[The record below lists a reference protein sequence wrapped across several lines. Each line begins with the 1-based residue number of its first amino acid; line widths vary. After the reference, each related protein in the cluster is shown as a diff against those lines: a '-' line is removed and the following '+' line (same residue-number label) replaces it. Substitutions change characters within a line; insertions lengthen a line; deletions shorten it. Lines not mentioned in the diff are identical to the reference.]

1 VYIVSAFWEFWLTK
15 FSLFKQHWNS
25 IVSSFSKPLNFNS
38 GMKQNNGQSGQ
49 YLNTETIGMKPKN
62 NLTGPYFKK
71 ELILADFRL
80 ANLSRDCSV
89 IGRREVLT
97 GKAKFGIFGDG
108 KEIIQMALAK
118 QFKNGDWRSG
128 YYRDQTWMMAM
139 GLYDSLEFFHQLYGN
154 IDDQFNSGS
163 GGRVFNNHF
172 SVPNINRD
180 GTWRDL
186 TKQKNSSADISPT
199 AGQMPRL
206 LGLAYASKL
215 FRQNKDLKQF
225 TTLSLNGNE
234 VAFGSIGD
242 ASTSEGYFWETINAA
257 GVLQV
262 PMAVSIY
269 DDGYGI
275 SVPKKYQ
282 TTKGS
287 ISEILKGFETE
298 KDKPGIR
305 IFKGKGWDYPG
316 LIKLYEEGIAICRE
330 QHTPVVFHIE
340 EVTQPQ
346 GHSTSGSHERYK
358 SEERLKWEIEFDPIR
373 KMREWIHSLDI
384 ATDEELDKIVV
395 EAEEEAKESRR
406 KGWESFQTPI
416 KTERDALVKI
426 INDRSCKCT
435 DKVKENSVDSYTEE
449 LKQVASPIRKDNFVT
464 ARKILRNICGTCL
477 KADNLN
483 EELNGWLK
491 RNYADALK
499 GYDSFLYNE
508 TPTSVLN
515 VKPVA
520 PVYSADSP
528 EVPGRQVL
536 RDNYD
541 KLFSKYPLLVTFG
554 EDTGVI
560 GGVNQSLEGLQK
572 KFGELRI
579 TDTGIREATILGQG
593 LGLALRGMRPIAEIQ
608 YLDYLMYALQILSD
622 DLATTHYRSAGKM
635 VAPLIISTRGHRL
648 EGIWHS
654 GSPMSMLINSVR
666 GVYVCSPRDMTR
678 AAGFY
683 NTLLEGNDPAVVIE
697 PLNGYRLKEKLPD
710 NLGEFKIQLGIPE
723 ILNPGTDLTIV
734 TYGSTVKIAIEAV
747 KQLALHDISVELID
761 VQTLI
766 PFDKNKM
773 IVESL
778 KKTNRVLFLDEDVPG
793 GTTAY
798 MMQEV
803 LEKQNGWQFLDS
815 PPKTLA
821 AKEHRPAYT
830 TDGDYFS
837 KPNAEDVFD
846 VVYGMMK
853 EAVPDK
859 Y

>member
-1 VYIVSAFWEFWLTK
+1 
-15 FSLFKQHWNS
+15 
-25 IVSSFSKPLNFNS
+25 
-38 GMKQNNGQSGQ
+38 MKQNNGQPGQ
-49 YLNTETIGMKPKN
+49 DSNAEIIEMKQIKN
-62 NLTGPYFKK
+62 ESKQYFNK
-71 ELILADFRL
+71 ESVLADFRM
-80 ANLSRDCSV
+80 ANLSRNLSI

-108 KEIIQMALAK
+108 KEIVQLALAK
-118 QFKNGDWRSG
+118 QFRNGDWRSG

-154 IDDQFNSGS
+154 TDNQFNTGS

-172 SVPNINRD
+172 SVPNINPD
-180 GTWRDL
+180 GSWRDL

-215 FRQNKDLKQF
+215 FRQNKDLQQF
-225 TTLSLNGNE
+225 TTLSLKGNE
-234 VAFGSIGD
+234 VAFGAIGD

-305 IFKGKGWDYPG
+305 IFKGKGWDYAG

-358 SEERLKWEIEFDPIR
+358 SEERLKWEVDFDPIR
-373 KMREWIHSLDI
+373 KMREWILSSGI
-384 ATDEELDKIVV
+384 ASAEELDKLEF
-395 EAEEEAKESRR
+395 EAEEEAKEARR
-406 KGWESFQTPI
+406 KGWESFQNPI
-416 KTERDALVKI
+416 RTERDALVKI

-435 DKVKENSVDSYTEE
+435 EKAKEDSVDTYKEDLE
-449 LKQVASPIRKDNFVT
+449 KIPAPIRKDNFVT
-464 ARKILRNICGTCL
+464 ARKILRNICLTCQ
-477 KADNLN
+477 KSENLN
-483 EELNGWLK
+483 EELHGWLK
-491 RNYADALK
+491 RNYEDAIK
-499 GYDSFLYNE
+499 GYDSFLYND

-515 VKPVA
+515 VKPIP
-520 PVYSADSP
+520 PVYSPNSP
-528 EVPGRQVL
+528 EVPGRQIL
-536 RDNYD
+536 HDNYD
-541 KLFSKYPLLVTFG
+541 KLFSKNPLLLTFG
-554 EDTGVI
+554 EDTGGI

-593 LGLALRGMRPIAEIQ
+593 LGLALRGLRPIAEIQ

-622 DLATTHYRSAGKM
+622 DLATTHYRTAGKM
-635 VAPLIISTRGHRL
+635 LAPLIISTRGHRL

-666 GVYVCSPRDMTR
+666 GIYVCSPRDMTR

-683 NTLLEGNDPAVVIE
+683 NTLLVGKDPAIVIE
-697 PLNGYRLKEKLPD
+697 PLNGYRLKEIMPD
-710 NLGEFKIQLGIPE
+710 NIGEFRLELGIPE
-723 ILNPGTDLTIV
+723 ILHQGTDLTIV
-734 TYGSTVKIAIEAV
+734 TYGSTVKIAAVAV
-747 KQLALHDISVELID
+747 KQLEAHDISVELID

-766 PFDKNKM
+766 PFDRNNM

-778 KKTNRVLFLDEDVPG
+778 KKTNRILFLDEDLPG

-798 MMQEV
+798 MMQKV
-803 LEKQNGWQFLDS
+803 IEKQGGWQYLDS
-815 PPKTLA
+815 PPKTLS

-837 KPNAEDVFD
+837 KPSAEDVFD
-846 VVYGMMK
+846 VVYEMMK
-853 EAVPDK
+853 ETAPEK

>member
-1 VYIVSAFWEFWLTK
+1 
-15 FSLFKQHWNS
+15 
-25 IVSSFSKPLNFNS
+25 
-38 GMKQNNGQSGQ
+38 MKQNNGQSGQ
-49 YLNTETIGMKPKN
+49 HLNTDTIGMKPKN
-62 NLTGPYFKK
+62 NLSGPYFKK

-80 ANLSRDCSV
+80 ANLSRACSV

-154 IDDQFNSGS
+154 IDDQFNAGS

-215 FRQNKDLKQF
+215 FRQNKDLNQF
-225 TTLSLNGNE
+225 KTLSVNGNE

-287 ISEILKGFETE
+287 ISDILKGFETE

-340 EVTQPQ
+340 EVSQPQ

-358 SEERLKWEIEFDPIR
+358 SEERLKWEVEYDPIK
-373 KMREWIHSLDI
+373 KMREWILSMDI
-384 ATDEELDKIVV
+384 ATPEELDKIVV

-406 KGWESFQTPI
+406 QGWESFQGPI
-416 KTERDALVKI
+416 KIERDALVKI
-426 INDRSCKCT
+426 INDRSCMCT
-435 DKVKENSVDSYTEE
+435 DKAKEESVDNYKED
-449 LKQVASPIRKDNFVT
+449 LMKVPAPIRKDNFVT
-464 ARKILRNICGTCL
+464 ARKILRNICGTCI
-477 KADNLN
+477 KSDNLN
-483 EELNGWLK
+483 EELHGWLK

-508 TPTSVLN
+508 MPTSVLK

-572 KFGELRI
+572 KYGELRI

-593 LGLALRGMRPIAEIQ
+593 LGLSLRGMRPIAEIQ

-622 DLATTHYRSAGKM
+622 DLATTYYRSAGKM

-683 NTLLEGNDPAVVIE
+683 NTLLEGNDPAIVIE

-766 PFDKNKM
+766 PFDRNKM

-778 KKTNRVLFLDEDVPG
+778 KKTNRVLFLDEDLPG

-815 PPKTLA
+815 PPKTLT

-846 VVYGMMK
+846 AVYGMMK

>member
-1 VYIVSAFWEFWLTK
+1 
-15 FSLFKQHWNS
+15 
-25 IVSSFSKPLNFNS
+25 
-38 GMKQNNGQSGQ
+38 
-49 YLNTETIGMKPKN
+49 
-62 NLTGPYFKK
+62 
-71 ELILADFRL
+71 
-80 ANLSRDCSV
+80 
-89 IGRREVLT
+89 
-97 GKAKFGIFGDG
+97 
-108 KEIIQMALAK
+108 
-118 QFKNGDWRSG
+118 
-128 YYRDQTWMMAM
+128 
-139 GLYDSLEFFHQLYGN
+139 
-154 IDDQFNSGS
+154 
-163 GGRVFNNHF
+163 
-172 SVPNINRD
+172 
-180 GTWRDL
+180 
-186 TKQKNSSADISPT
+186 
-199 AGQMPRL
+199 MPRL

-215 FRQNKDLKQF
+215 FRQNKDLQQF
-225 TTLSLNGNE
+225 TTLSVNGNE

-262 PMAVSIY
+262 PMAVSVY

-305 IFKGKGWDYPG
+305 IFKGKGWDYAG

-358 SEERLKWEIEFDPIR
+358 SVERLKWEEEFDPIK
-373 KMREWIHSLDI
+373 KMREWILSSEITTSD
-384 ATDEELDKIVV
+384 ELDNIALA
-395 EAEEEAKESRR
+395 AEEEAKESRK
-406 KGWESFQTPI
+406 KGWESFQNPI
-416 KTERDALVKI
+416 KIERDALVKI

-435 DKVKENSVDSYTEE
+435 EKAKEETIESYAED
-449 LKQVASPIRKDNFVT
+449 LKQVPAPIRKDNFVT
-464 ARKILRNICGTCL
+464 ARKILRNICGSCL
-477 KADNLN
+477 KSDNLK
-483 EELNGWLK
+483 EELQGWLK
-491 RNYADALK
+491 RNYATARK
-499 GYDSFLYNE
+499 SYDSFLYNE
-508 TPTSVLN
+508 TPSSVLN
-515 VKPVA
+515 VKPVP
-520 PVYSADSP
+520 PVYSSDSQ
-528 EVPGRQVL
+528 EVPGRQIL

-541 KLFSKYPLLVTFG
+541 KLFTKYPLLLTFG
-554 EDTGVI
+554 EDTGGI

-593 LGLALRGMRPIAEIQ
+593 LGLSLRGLRPIAEIQ
-608 YLDYLMYALQILSD
+608 YLDYLMYALQVLSD
-622 DLATTHYRSAGKM
+622 DLATTHYRTAGRM
-635 VAPLIISTRGHRL
+635 IAPLIISTRGHRL

-683 NTLLEGNDPAVVIE
+683 NTLLEGNDPAIVIE
-697 PLNGYRLKEKLPD
+697 PLNGYRLKEKMPD
-710 NLGEFKIQLGIPE
+710 NIGEFRLPLGIPE
-723 ILNPGTDLTIV
+723 VLSHGTDLTIV
-734 TYGSTVKIAIEAV
+734 TYGSTVKIAVEAV
-747 KQLALHDISVELID
+747 KHLAAHDISVELID
-761 VQTLI
+761 VQTLV
-766 PFDKNKM
+766 PFDRNKM
-773 IVESL
+773 ILESL
-778 KKTNRVLFLDEDVPG
+778 KKTNRILFLDEDLPG

-803 LEKQNGWQFLDS
+803 IEKQGGWQYLDS

-837 KPNAEDVFD
+837 KPSAEDVFD
-846 VVYGMMK
+846 VVYDMMK
-853 EAVPDK
+853 EAEPEK

>member
-1 VYIVSAFWEFWLTK
+1 
-15 FSLFKQHWNS
+15 
-25 IVSSFSKPLNFNS
+25 
-38 GMKQNNGQSGQ
+38 MKQNNNQS
-49 YLNTETIGMKPKN
+49 EK
-62 NLTGPYFKK
+62 YFNK
-71 ELILADFRL
+71 ESILADYRM
-80 ANLSRDCSV
+80 ANLSRSLSV
-89 IGRREVLT
+89 IGRKEVLT

-108 KEIIQMALAK
+108 KEIIQLALAK

-154 IDDQFNSGS
+154 TDNQFNTGS

-172 SVPNINRD
+172 SIPNINPD
-180 GTWRDL
+180 GSWRDL

-215 FRQNKDLKQF
+215 FRQNKDLQQF
-225 TTLSLNGNE
+225 TTLSVNGNE

-262 PMAVSIY
+262 PMAVSVY

-305 IFKGKGWDYPG
+305 IFKGKGWDYAG

-358 SEERLKWEIEFDPIR
+358 SVERLKWEEEFDPIK
-373 KMREWIHSLDI
+373 KMREWILSSEITTSD
-384 ATDEELDKIVV
+384 ELDNIALA
-395 EAEEEAKESRR
+395 AEEEAKESRK
-406 KGWESFQTPI
+406 KGWESFQNPI
-416 KTERDALVKI
+416 KIERDALVKI

-435 DKVKENSVDSYTEE
+435 EKAKEETIESYAED
-449 LKQVASPIRKDNFVT
+449 LKQVPAPIRKDNFVT
-464 ARKILRNICGTCL
+464 ARKILRNICGSCL
-477 KADNLN
+477 KSDNLK
-483 EELNGWLK
+483 EELQGWLK
-491 RNYADALK
+491 RNYATARK
-499 GYDSFLYNE
+499 SYDSFLYNE
-508 TPTSVLN
+508 TPSSVLN
-515 VKPVA
+515 VKPVP
-520 PVYSADSP
+520 PVYSSDSQ
-528 EVPGRQVL
+528 EVPGRQIL

-541 KLFSKYPLLVTFG
+541 KLFTKYPLLLTFG
-554 EDTGVI
+554 EDTGGI

-593 LGLALRGMRPIAEIQ
+593 LGLSLRGLRPIAEIQ
-608 YLDYLMYALQILSD
+608 YLDYLMYALQVLSD
-622 DLATTHYRSAGKM
+622 DLATTHYRTAGRM
-635 VAPLIISTRGHRL
+635 IAPLIISTRGHRL

-683 NTLLEGNDPAVVIE
+683 NTLLEGNDPAIVIE
-697 PLNGYRLKEKLPD
+697 PLNGYRLKEKMPD
-710 NLGEFKIQLGIPE
+710 NIGEFRLPLGIPE
-723 ILNPGTDLTIV
+723 VLSHGTDLTIV
-734 TYGSTVKIAIEAV
+734 TYGSTVKIAVEAV
-747 KQLALHDISVELID
+747 KHLAAHDISVELID
-761 VQTLI
+761 VQTLV
-766 PFDKNKM
+766 PFDRNKM
-773 IVESL
+773 ILESL
-778 KKTNRVLFLDEDVPG
+778 KKTNRILFLDEDLPG

-803 LEKQNGWQFLDS
+803 IEKQGGWQYLDS

-837 KPNAEDVFD
+837 KPSAEDVFD
-846 VVYGMMK
+846 VVYDMMK
-853 EAVPDK
+853 EAEPEK

>member
-1 VYIVSAFWEFWLTK
+1 
-15 FSLFKQHWNS
+15 LFLIS
-25 IVSSFSKPLNFNS
+25 ETPFNLLP
-38 GMKQNNGQSGQ
+38 GMKQNNHESGQYLTKEIIDMKQVKNQSGQ
-49 YLNTETIGMKPKN
+49 YFN
-62 NLTGPYFKK
+62 K
-71 ELILADFRL
+71 ESILADFRM
-80 ANLSRDCSV
+80 ANLSRNLSV

-108 KEIIQMALAK
+108 KEIIQLALAK

-154 IDDQFNSGS
+154 TDNQFNTGS

-172 SVPNINRD
+172 SIPNINPD
-180 GTWRDL
+180 GSWRDL

-215 FRQNKDLKQF
+215 FRQNKDIQQF
-225 TTLSLNGNE
+225 TTLSLKGNE

-262 PMAVSIY
+262 PMAVSVY

-305 IFKGKGWDYPG
+305 IFKGKGWDYAG

-358 SEERLKWEIEFDPIR
+358 SEERLKWEDEFDPIR
-373 KMREWIHSLDI
+373 KMREWILSSEI
-384 ATDEELDKIVV
+384 ATSQELDKLAL

-406 KGWESFQTPI
+406 KGWESFQNPI
-416 KTERDALVKI
+416 RIERDALVKI

-435 DKVKENSVDSYTEE
+435 EKSKEDSIENFTEDLKKVP
-449 LKQVASPIRKDNFVT
+449 APIRKDNFVT
-464 ARKILRNICGTCL
+464 ARKILRNICGSCL
-477 KADNLN
+477 KSGYLN
-483 EELNGWLK
+483 EELQGWLK

-499 GYDSFLYNE
+499 SYDSYLYNE
-508 TPTSVLN
+508 TPTSALN
-515 VKPVA
+515 VKPVP
-520 PVYSADSP
+520 PVYSADAQ
-528 EVPGRQVL
+528 EVPGRQIL

-554 EDTGVI
+554 EDTGRI

-593 LGLALRGMRPIAEIQ
+593 LGLSLRGLRPIAEIQ
-608 YLDYLMYALQILSD
+608 YLDYLMYALQVLSD
-622 DLATTHYRSAGKM
+622 DLATTYYRTAGRM
-635 VAPLIISTRGHRL
+635 IAPLIISTRGHRL

-666 GVYVCSPRDMTR
+666 GIYVCSPRDMTR

-683 NTLLEGNDPAVVIE
+683 NTLLEGNSPAIVIE
-697 PLNGYRLKEKLPD
+697 PLNGYRLKEKMPD
-710 NLGEFKIQLGIPE
+710 NIGEFRLELGIPE
-723 ILNPGTDLTIV
+723 ILNHGTDLTIV
-734 TYGSTVKIAIEAV
+734 TYGSTAKIALEAV
-747 KQLALHDISVELID
+747 KQLALHEISIELID

-766 PFDKNKM
+766 PFDRNRM

-778 KKTNRVLFLDEDVPG
+778 KKTNRVLFLDEDLPG

-803 LEKQNGWQFLDS
+803 LEKQGGWQYLDS
-815 PPKTLA
+815 PPKTLT

-837 KPNAEDVFD
+837 KPSAEDVFD
-846 VVYGMMK
+846 IIFGMMK
-853 EAVPDK
+853 EAAPERF
-859 Y
+859 

>member
-1 VYIVSAFWEFWLTK
+1 
-15 FSLFKQHWNS
+15 
-25 IVSSFSKPLNFNS
+25 
-38 GMKQNNGQSGQ
+38 MKQNNNQTGHD
-49 YLNTETIGMKPKN
+49 LNTEIIEMKQIRN
-62 NLTGPYFKK
+62 QSEQYFNK
-71 ELILADFRL
+71 ESILADFRM
-80 ANLSRDCSV
+80 ANLSRSLSI

-108 KEIIQMALAK
+108 KEIIQLALAK
-118 QFKNGDWRSG
+118 QFRNGDWRSG

-139 GLYDSLEFFHQLYGN
+139 GVYDSLEFFHQLYGN
-154 IDDQFNSGS
+154 TDNQFNSGS

-172 SVPNINRD
+172 SIPNINPD
-180 GTWRDL
+180 GSWRDL

-215 FRQNKDLKQF
+215 FRQNKELQQF
-225 TTLSLNGNE
+225 TTLSLKGNE

-262 PMAVSIY
+262 PMAVSVY

-305 IFKGKGWDYPG
+305 IFKGKGWDYAG
-316 LIKLYEEGIAICRE
+316 LIKLYQEGIAICRE

-358 SEERLKWEIEFDPIR
+358 SEERLKWEEEFDPIK
-373 KMREWIHSLDI
+373 KMREWIINSEI
-384 ATDEELDKIVV
+384 ATSEELDKLAL

-406 KGWESFQTPI
+406 KGWESFQSPI
-416 KTERDALVKI
+416 KIERDALVKI
-426 INDRSCKCT
+426 INDRSCRCT
-435 DKVKENSVDSYTEE
+435 EKAKEESVDSYTDE
-449 LKQVASPIRKDNFVT
+449 LKRVPAPIRKDNFVT

-477 KADNLN
+477 KSDNLK
-483 EELNGWLK
+483 EELQGWLK
-491 RNYADALK
+491 KNYEDARK
-499 GYDSFLYNE
+499 SYDSFLYNE
-508 TPTSVLN
+508 TPSSVLN
-515 VKPVA
+515 VKPIA
-520 PVYSADSP
+520 PLYSANSP
-528 EVPGRQVL
+528 EVPGRQIL
-536 RDNYD
+536 RDNYE
-541 KLFSKYPLLVTFG
+541 KLFTKYPLLVTFG
-554 EDTGVI
+554 EDTGNI

-608 YLDYLMYALQILSD
+608 YLDYLMYCLQILSD
-622 DLATTHYRSAGKM
+622 DLATTHYRTAGRM
-635 VAPLIISTRGHRL
+635 IAPLIISTRGHRL

-666 GVYVCSPRDMTR
+666 GIYVCSPRDMTR

-683 NTLLEGNDPAVVIE
+683 NTLLEGNDPAIVIE

-710 NLGEFKIQLGIPE
+710 NIGEFRLELGIPE
-723 ILNPGTDLTIV
+723 ILKEGTDLTIV
-734 TYGSTVKIAIEAV
+734 TYGSTVKIAMEAV
-747 KQLALHDISVELID
+747 KHLAAHDISVELID
-761 VQTLI
+761 VQTLM
-766 PFDKNKM
+766 PFDRKKL
-773 IVESL
+773 IIESL
-778 KKTNRVLFLDEDVPG
+778 KKTNRILFLDEDVPG

-803 LEKQNGWQFLDS
+803 IEKQGGWQYLDS
-815 PPKTLA
+815 PPKTLT

-837 KPNAEDVFD
+837 KPSAEDVFD
-846 VVYGMMK
+846 VVYQMMK
-853 EAVPDK
+853 EAEPEK

>member
-1 VYIVSAFWEFWLTK
+1 M
-15 FSLFKQHWNS
+15 N
-25 IVSSFSKPLNFNS
+25 
-38 GMKQNNGQSGQ
+38 
-49 YLNTETIGMKPKN
+49 
-62 NLTGPYFKK
+62 K
-71 ELILADFRL
+71 ESILADFRL
-80 ANLSRDCSV
+80 ANLSRNLSI

-108 KEIIQMALAK
+108 KEIIQIALAK

-139 GLYDSLEFFHQLYGN
+139 GLYNSLEFFHQLYGN
-154 IDDQFNSGS
+154 TDNQFNTGS

-172 SVPNINRD
+172 SVPNINPD
-180 GTWRDL
+180 GSWRDL

-215 FRQNKDLKQF
+215 FRQNKDLQQF
-225 TTLSLNGNE
+225 KTLSLKGNE
-234 VAFGSIGD
+234 VAFGAIGD

-262 PMAVSIY
+262 PMAVSVY

-305 IFKGKGWDYPG
+305 IFKGKGWDYTG

-358 SEERLKWEIEFDPIR
+358 SEERLKWEEEFDPIR
-373 KMREWIHSLDI
+373 KMREWVLSSQI
-384 ATDEELDKIVV
+384 ATAEELDKLAV

-406 KGWESFQTPI
+406 KGWESFQYPI
-416 KTERDALVKI
+416 RIERDALVKI

-435 DKVKENSVDSYTEE
+435 EKAKEDSVDSYTED
-449 LKQVASPIRKDNFVT
+449 LKKVPAPIRKDNFVT
-464 ARKILRNICGTCL
+464 ARKILRNICGSCL
-477 KADNLN
+477 KSDNLN
-483 EELNGWLK
+483 EELQGWLK
-491 RNYADALK
+491 RNYEDARRS
-499 GYDSFLYNE
+499 YDSFLYNE

-515 VKPVA
+515 VKPVS

-528 EVPGRQVL
+528 EVPGRQIL

-541 KLFSKYPLLVTFG
+541 KLFSKYPLLLTFG
-554 EDTGVI
+554 EDVGRI

-608 YLDYLMYALQILSD
+608 YLDYLIYALQVLSD
-622 DLATTHYRSAGKM
+622 DLATTHYRTAGRM
-635 VAPLIISTRGHRL
+635 IAPLIISTRGHRL

-666 GVYVCSPRDMTR
+666 GVYVCAPRDMTR

-683 NTLLEGNDPAVVIE
+683 NALLEGNDPAIVIE
-697 PLNGYRLKEKLPD
+697 PLNGYRLKERLPD
-710 NLGEFKIQLGIPE
+710 NIGEFRLQLGIPE
-723 ILNPGTDLTIV
+723 ILNNGTDLTIV

-761 VQTLI
+761 VQTLV
-766 PFDKNKM
+766 PFDRNKM
-773 IVESL
+773 ILESI
-778 KKTNRVLFLDEDVPG
+778 KKTNRILFLDEDLPG

-803 LEKQNGWQFLDS
+803 LEKQGGWQYLDS

-837 KPNAEDVFD
+837 KPSAEDVFD
-846 VVYGMMK
+846 VIFGMMK
-853 EAVPDK
+853 EAVPEK

>member
-1 VYIVSAFWEFWLTK
+1 
-15 FSLFKQHWNS
+15 
-25 IVSSFSKPLNFNS
+25 
-38 GMKQNNGQSGQ
+38 MKQNQNQSG
-49 YLNTETIGMKPKN
+49 LHSNGETIEMKQIKDQSEQKFN
-62 NLTGPYFKK
+62 KDS
-71 ELILADFRL
+71 ILADFRL
-80 ANLSRDCSV
+80 ANLSRSLS
-89 IGRREVLT
+89 ITGRREVLT

-108 KEIIQMALAK
+108 KEIVQLALAK

-154 IDDQFNSGS
+154 TDNQFNTGS

-172 SVPNINRD
+172 SVPNINPD
-180 GTWRDL
+180 GSWRDL

-215 FRQNKDLKQF
+215 FRQNKDIQQF
-225 TTLSLNGNE
+225 TTLSLKGNE
-234 VAFGSIGD
+234 VAFGAIGD

-262 PMAVSIY
+262 PMAVSVY

-316 LIKLYEEGIAICRE
+316 LLKLYEEGIAICRE
-330 QHTPVVFHIE
+330 EHTPVVFHIE

-358 SEERLKWEIEFDPIR
+358 SEERLRWEIEFDPIK
-373 KMREWIHSLDI
+373 KMREWILSSDI
-384 ATDEELDKIVV
+384 ATGEELDKLAA
-395 EAEEEAKESRR
+395 EAEEEAKEARR
-406 KGWESFQTPI
+406 KGWESFQNPI
-416 KTERDALVKI
+416 KIERDALVKI
-426 INDRSCKCT
+426 INDRSCRCT
-435 DKVKENSVDSYTEE
+435 DKAKEDSVDFYTEE
-449 LKQVASPIRKDNFVT
+449 LKKVPAPIRKDNFVT
-464 ARKILRNICGTCL
+464 ARKILRNICGSCI
-477 KADNLN
+477 KSDNLN
-483 EELNGWLK
+483 EELQGWLR
-491 RNYADALK
+491 RNYKDALHS
-499 GYDSFLYNE
+499 YDSYLYNE
-508 TPTSVLN
+508 TPTSALN
-515 VKPVA
+515 VKPVL

-528 EVPGRQVL
+528 EVPGRQIL

-554 EDTGVI
+554 EDTGGI

-622 DLATTHYRSAGKM
+622 DLATTHYRTAGRM
-635 VAPLIISTRGHRL
+635 IAPLIISTRGHRL

-654 GSPMSMLINSVR
+654 GSPMAMLINSVR
-666 GVYVCSPRDMTR
+666 GIYVCSPRDMTR

-683 NTLLEGNDPAVVIE
+683 NTLLEGNSPAIVIE

-710 NLGEFKIQLGIPE
+710 NIGEFRLELGIPE
-723 ILNPGTDLTIV
+723 IVNPGTDLTII
-734 TYGSTVKIAIEAV
+734 TYGSTVKIAVEAV
-747 KQLALHDISVELID
+747 KQLALHDIFVELID

-766 PFDKNKM
+766 PFDRKGM
-773 IVESL
+773 IIDSL
-778 KKTNRVLFLDEDVPG
+778 RKTNRVLFLDEDLPA

-803 LEKQNGWQFLDS
+803 LEKQGGWQYLDS
-815 PPKTLA
+815 APKTLT

-837 KPNAEDVFD
+837 KPSAEDVFD

-853 EAVPDK
+853 EAKPNE

>member
-1 VYIVSAFWEFWLTK
+1 
-15 FSLFKQHWNS
+15 
-25 IVSSFSKPLNFNS
+25 
-38 GMKQNNGQSGQ
+38 MKQTTKLTD
-49 YLNTETIGMKPKN
+49 LNLNKET
-62 NLTGPYFKK
+62 
-71 ELILADFRL
+71 ILADFRL
-80 ANLSRDCSV
+80 ANLSRNLS
-89 IGRREVLT
+89 IAGRREVLT

-108 KEIIQMALAK
+108 KEIIQIALAK
-118 QFKNGDWRSG
+118 QFRNGDWRSG

-154 IDDQFNSGS
+154 TDRMVSHGS

-172 SVPNINRD
+172 SIPNINSD
-180 GTWRDL
+180 GTWVDL
-186 TKQKNSSADISPT
+186 MKQKNSSSDISPT

-215 FRQNKDLKQF
+215 FRQNKELHKY
-225 TTLSLNGNE
+225 TTLTSRGNE

-242 ASTSEGYFWETINAA
+242 ASTSEGHFWETMNAA

-262 PMAVSIY
+262 PMAISVY

-287 ISEILKGFETE
+287 ISEILKGFESE
-298 KDKPGIR
+298 KNNPGIR

-330 QHTPVVFHIE
+330 QHTPVLFHIE

-358 SEERLKWEIEFDPIR
+358 NEERLKWEEEFDPIK
-373 KMREWIHSLDI
+373 KMREWILTSAI
-384 ATDEELDKIVV
+384 ASDDELNRIIAET
-395 EAEEEAKESRR
+395 EEEVKASRK
-406 KGWESFQTPI
+406 KGWEMFQNPI

-426 INDRSCKCT
+426 ISDRTCRCAEELKEGTVEAFTND
-435 DKVKENSVDSYTEE
+435 

-464 ARKILRNICGTCL
+464 ARKILRNVCQSCT
-477 KADNLN
+477 KSDNLK
-483 EELNGWLK
+483 EELQGWLA
-491 RNYADALK
+491 RNYEDA
-499 GYDSFLYNE
+499 GNSYNTFVYNE
-508 TPTSVLN
+508 TPTSVLK

-528 EVPGRQVL
+528 EVPGRQIL

-541 KLFSKYPLLVTFG
+541 KLFAKYPLLVTFG
-554 EDTGVI
+554 EDVGGI

-572 KFGELRI
+572 KYGELRI

-593 LGLALRGMRPIAEIQ
+593 IGLSLRGMRPIAEIQ
-608 YLDYLMYALQILSD
+608 YLDYLMYALQLLSD
-622 DLATTHYRSAGKM
+622 DLATTYYRTAGRM
-635 VAPLIISTRGHRL
+635 IAPLIISTRGHRL

-654 GSPMSMLINSVR
+654 GSPMSMLVSSVR

-683 NTLLEGNDPAVVIE
+683 NTLLEGSDPAIVIE
-697 PLNGYRLKEKLPD
+697 PLNGYRLKERLPD
-710 NLGEFKIQLGIPE
+710 NIGEFRLQLGIPE
-723 ILNPGTDLTIV
+723 IMNQGTDITVI
-734 TYGSTVKIAIEAV
+734 TYGSTVKVAVEAV
-747 KQLALHDISVELID
+747 KQLASHNISVELID
-761 VQTLI
+761 VQTLV
-766 PFDKNKM
+766 PFDINK
-773 IVESL
+773 IILNSV
-778 KKTNRVLFLDEDVPG
+778 KKTNRILFLDEDVPG

-803 LEKQNGWQFLDS
+803 LEKQGAWNYLDS
-815 PPKTLA
+815 PPKTLT

-837 KPNAEDVFD
+837 KPSAEDIFD
-846 VVYGMMK
+846 VIYGMMK
-853 EAVPDK
+853 EAVPEK
-859 Y
+859 F

>member
-1 VYIVSAFWEFWLTK
+1 MTK
-15 FSLFKQHWNS
+15 ES
-25 IVSSFSKPLNFNS
+25 IVMEKDNHRADKYFN
-38 GMKQNNGQSGQ
+38 
-49 YLNTETIGMKPKN
+49 
-62 NLTGPYFKK
+62 KK
-71 ELILADFRL
+71 SVLADFRL
-80 ANLSRDCSV
+80 ANLSRDISV

-108 KEIIQMALAK
+108 KEIVQLALAK

-139 GLYDSLEFFHQLYGN
+139 GVYDALEFFHQLYGN
-154 IDDQFNSGS
+154 TDNQFFTGS

-172 SVPNINRD
+172 SIANINPD
-180 GTWRDL
+180 GSWRDL
-186 TKQKNSSADISPT
+186 TRQKNSSADISPT

-215 FRQNKDLKQF
+215 FRQNKELHQF
-225 TTLSLNGNE
+225 TTLSNKGNE

-287 ISEILKGFETE
+287 ISDILRGFETE

-305 IFKGKGWDYPG
+305 IFKGKGWDYAG
-316 LIKLYEEGIAICRE
+316 LIKMYEEGIGICRE

-358 SEERLKWEIEFDPIR
+358 NEERLKWEEEFDPIKR
-373 KMREWIHSLDI
+373 MGNWIVSSEI
-384 ATDEELDKIVV
+384 ATREELDKLVV
-395 EAEEEAKESRR
+395 EADEEAKEARR
-406 KGWESFQTPI
+406 KGWESFQNPI
-416 KTERDALVKI
+416 RIERDALVKI
-426 INDRSCKCT
+426 INDRSCRCEEKS
-435 DKVKENSVDSYTEE
+435 KEESVDKYAED
-449 LKQVASPIRKDNFVT
+449 LKMVPAPIRKDNFVA

-491 RNYADALK
+491 RNYDDALK
-499 GYDSFLYNE
+499 SYDSFLYNE
-508 TPTSVLN
+508 TPTSALN
-515 VKPVA
+515 VKPVL
-520 PVYSADSP
+520 PVYSADAP
-528 EVPGRQVL
+528 EVPGRQIL

-541 KLFSKYPLLVTFG
+541 KLFSKNPRLVTFG
-554 EDTGVI
+554 EDTGGI

-593 LGLALRGMRPIAEIQ
+593 LGLSLRGMRPIAEIQ
-608 YLDYLMYALQILSD
+608 YLDYLMYALQVLSD
-622 DLATTHYRSAGKM
+622 DLATTHYRTAGKM
-635 VAPLIISTRGHRL
+635 IAPLIISTRGHRL

-666 GVYVCSPRDMTR
+666 GIYVCSPRDMTR

-683 NTLLEGNDPAVVIE
+683 NTLLEGNSPAIVIE
-697 PLNGYRLKEKLPD
+697 PLNGYRLKERLPD
-710 NLGEFKIQLGIPE
+710 NLGEFRLELGIPE
-723 ILNPGTDLTIV
+723 IMNQGTDLTIV
-734 TYGSTVKIAIEAV
+734 SYGSTVKIAAEAV
-747 KQLALHDISVELID
+747 KHLAAHNISVELID

-766 PFDKNKM
+766 PFDRNKM
-773 IVESL
+773 IIESL
-778 KKTNRVLFLDEDVPG
+778 KKTNRVLFLDEDLPG

-803 LEKQNGWQFLDS
+803 LEKQGGWQYLDS
-815 PPKTLA
+815 PPKTLT

-837 KPNAEDVFD
+837 KPSAEDVFD
-846 VVYGMMK
+846 VIYAMMK
-853 EAVPDK
+853 EAVPGRF
-859 Y
+859 